1 MQFDRLLSQLGFSQN
16 ETKVYLASLETGL
29 SSAQNIAQKS
39 GLQRTTTYSVLAA
52 LVSRGVVA
60 KTKVKGK
67 SRFLAESPDKLLY
80 LLNELQAKIK
90 KALPELQ
97 AVYNQSEVKPKI
109 LFYEGEQAIQKV
121 YDDTLIEKPAEILE
135 WNTDAYFYHPCV
147 DKDYVYLGRRTA
159 LNIHAKRIAANDSI
173 WQNRHKKKDKEEL
186 SETLIVPKEIFSPQI
201 EVNIY
206 NNKIA
211 FMNYA
216 ENMSVIIESKA
227 IADAMKQVYE
237 LSWQGAKSVEVN
249 KS

>member
-1 MQFDRLLSQLGFSQN
+1 MNQLGFSQN

-29 SSAQNIAQKS
+29 SSAQNIAEKAS
-39 GLQRTTTYSVLAA
+39 LQRTTTYSVLGA
-52 LVSRGVVA
+52 LVKRGVVA

-67 SRFLAESPDKLLY
+67 SRFLAESPDKLV
-80 LLNELQAKIK
+80 LLVNDLQGKLK

-97 AVYNQSEVKPKI
+97 AIYNQSEIKPKI
-109 LFYEGEQAIQKV
+109 IFYEGDYAIQKV
-121 YDDTLIEKPAEILE
+121 YDDTLAEKPAEILE
-135 WNTDAYFYHPCV
+135 WNTNAFFQNPHV
-147 DKDYVYLGRRTA
+147 DKDYVYLGKRVA
-159 LNIHAKRIAANDSI
+159 LNIHAKRIAESDSLWEI
-173 WQNRHKKKDKEEL
+173 RHQKKDEAEL
-186 SETLIVPKEIFSPQI
+186 SQTLIVPKEIFSPQI

-237 LSWQGAKSVEVN
+237 LSWRGAKSVEIN
-249 KS
+249 KN